1 MKRWRELFAN
11 RYEIR
16 RRIAWPLVFDQ
27 PGNAAHI
34 SLSLDVAFELIQ
46 VRTGIEGL
54 KCLRRGGIPVG
65 TCGSVAAEARDV
77 LQRMKGS
84 EGDRKRRNAEVV
96 RDKLSR
102 AWGNTGD
109 GLEDFKRLLRDAT
122 KD

>member
-1 MKRWRELFAN
+1 M
-11 RYEIR
+11 
-16 RRIAWPLVFDQ
+16 
-27 PGNAAHI
+27 

-54 KCLRRGGIPVG
+54 KRLHRGGSPLVG
-65 TCGSVAAEARDV
+65 TCESVAAEARDM
-77 LQRMKGS
+77 LRRMRGS

-102 AWGNTGD
+102 AWTNTGD